1 MGRPAKALI
10 SRESAA
16 RAALKLI
23 DERGLDV
30 LSLELI
36 AKRLGVKAPSLYHHF
51 HDKAEILAEVARLLL
66 LDVRI
71 PASTGDDWRDR
82 AVEVSLRTRRSILAH
97 PNAALLLLQFFPRY
111 QLLGAYDYWAGQFS
125 LPPDQRLTL
134 IEGLE
139 KLTFGSALFE
149 ASSMARGIEPMPA
162 VDPVQ
167 LPDLA
172 AAVKANQLSSEG
184 MFVDSIRR
192 LISGFTV
199 EPAAGQSGAVEKIA
213 GKRKIAATPG
223 RAASTRAS
231 TGKSG
236 TKRSGKT
243 R

>member
-10 SRESAA
+10 SRDSAA

-66 LDVRI
+66 IDVRV
-71 PASTGDDWRDR
+71 PPSPGGDWRDR
-82 AVEVSLRTRRSILAH
+82 AIEVSVRTRRSILAH
-97 PNAALLLLQFFPRY
+97 PRAAMLLLQFFPRH
-111 QLLGAYDYWAGQFS
+111 QLLTAYDYWAGQFP

-149 ASSMARGIEPMPA
+149 ASSMARGIEPMPV

-167 LPDLA
+167 LPALA
-172 AAVKANQLSSEG
+172 AAVKANRLSSEE

-192 LISGFTV
+192 LISAFTV
-199 EPAAGQSGAVEKIA
+199 ETPAADAPARVTKSAANRRKATRPAKSVPSGA
-213 GKRKIAATPG
+213 GG
-223 RAASTRAS
+223 RIS
-231 TGKSG
+231 K
-236 TKRSGKT
+236 KQ
-243 R
+243 

>member
-16 RAALKLI
+16 IAALELI

-66 LDVRI
+66 VNVRV
-71 PASTGDDWRDR
+71 PAATGGDWRDR
-82 AVEVSLRTRRSILAH
+82 AIEVSLRTRRSILAH
-97 PNAALLLLQFFPRY
+97 PNAALLLLQFFPRH
-111 QLLGAYDYWAGQFS
+111 QLLAAYDYWVGQFP
-125 LPPDQRLTL
+125 LPPEQRLTL
-134 IEGLE
+134 VEGLE

-149 ASSMARGIEPMPA
+149 ASSMARGIEPMPP
-162 VDPVQ
+162 VDAAL

-172 AAVKANQLSSEG
+172 AAVAANRLSGEA

-199 EPAAGQSGAVEKIA
+199 VAPAKKAAAARKA
-213 GKRKIAATPG
+213 GK
-223 RAASTRAS
+223 
-231 TGKSG
+231 
-236 TKRSGKT
+236 KR
-243 R
+243 